1 MSKSVPGAPTDQQP
15 PSARWPDGSW
25 LRLSPLGRDIA
36 VILVVKFAALGL
48 LWWAF
53 FSHPTATHMRVES
66 ARIEARLLAPVDSQ
80 EFLRADR

>member
-1 MSKSVPGAPTDQQP
+1 MSKSVLGASTGQRPRP
-15 PSARWPDGSW
+15 RRGAAW

-36 VILVVKFAALGL
+36 VILVVKFAALGV

-66 ARIEARLLAPVDSQ
+66 SRIEARLLAPADSQ
-80 EFLRADR
+80 ESPRADR